1 MNPNLPHQNQ
11 SHAPHQSRAP
21 QFLRHSIVDH
31 QNGEMEV
38 SSFAYPS
45 DWQARSQVVWNM
57 QDTNVPAL
65 AHAATFSRNRV
76 ESFEFLPM
84 QVFFW
89 LEGDYGLVPIGQKR
103 HGLIRMPPRS
113 APDALAGLVIPYFR
127 GNRQNLRVTGVQPV
141 QNLWQLF
148 NDPPPQQG
156 ESVMARVEYEEHGRA
171 VEEEFYG
178 ACDYV
183 PATGGSLNWGFARL
197 FCFRAERG
205 QLDAMRETFWQI
217 ARSLQNSPQWLQHYN
232 QIAQQL
238 MAGFMVQTAETYRRF
253 EREKLIGVQNLAY
266 NDQLIENRKAQVAA
280 SIVRTHEQIREGSQ
294 SHYSRQEIVGE
305 LLSDTAAYN
314 DPNSTAGN
322 PHYAPSSARYVW
334 TDGQGNFHYTDDP
347 MDKPNQYRGGN
358 WALATPYHH
367 G

>member
-11 SHAPHQSRAP
+11 SQAPR
-21 QFLRHSIVDH
+21 FLRHSIVDH

-65 AHAATFSRNRV
+65 VHAATFSQKRV

-84 QVFFW
+84 QAFFW
-89 LEGDYGLVPIGQKR
+89 LEGNFGLVPVGQKR
-103 HGLIRMPPRS
+103 HGLTRMPPKP
-113 APDALAGLVIPYFR
+113 APDALANLVIPMLR
-127 GNRQNLRVTGVQPV
+127 SNRQNLRVKGVQPV
-141 QNLWQLF
+141 QNLWQFF

-178 ACDYV
+178 VCDYV
-183 PATGGSLNWGFARL
+183 PATGGALNWGFARL

-205 QLDAMRETFWQI
+205 RLDAMRETFWQI
-217 ARSLQNSPQWLQHYN
+217 AGSLRPNPQWKQRYD

-238 MAGFMVQTAETYRRF
+238 MAGFMLQTAETYRRF
-253 EREKLIGVQNLAY
+253 EREKLIGIQNLAY
-266 NDQLIENRKAQVAA
+266 NDRLIAERSAGVAQSVA
-280 SIVRTHEQIREGSQ
+280 RTHQQIQERSQ
-294 SHYSRQEIVGE
+294 SHQSRQDIVGNLMSGTE
-305 LLSDTAAYN
+305 PYN
-314 DPNSTAGN
+314 DPNSNAGN

-334 TDGQGNFHYTDDP
+334 TDGQGNFHYTNDP
-347 MDKPNQYRGGN
+347 AENPNHLLPGS
-358 WALATPYHH
+358 WSLATPYNP
-367 G
+367 GR